1 MLQTTLLGAAASI
14 VQPAAQPQTADGSFE
29 TVNHVLFGNPDAV
42 RLTIQDL
49 HKRRYAE
56 PNDWSKLLPTGRPNE
71 VMVIL
76 TRRIPISE
84 AGSYSNPRKG

>member
-1 MLQTTLLGAAASI
+1 MLQTSLLDAAASTL
-14 VQPAAQPQTADGSFE
+14 QPAAQSQSTDSTSSFE
-29 TVNHVLFGNPDAV
+29 TVNHILFGNPDAV

-49 HKRRYAE
+49 HRRRYAE

-76 TRRIPISE
+76 TRRISIEKANS
-84 AGSYSNPRKG
+84 

>member
-1 MLQTTLLGAAASI
+1 MLQTSILDAMAST
-14 VQPAAQPQTADGSFE
+14 VPAANPTTDPATSAQPTGSFE
-29 TVNHVLFGNPDAV
+29 TVNHVLFGNPGAV

-49 HKRRYAE
+49 HRKHYAE

-76 TRRIPISE
+76 TRRVRLE
-84 AGSYSNPRKG
+84 